1 MTRSVHAWYLGM
13 HEDSKAPTAEVDEEG
28 AVFYGSS
35 LVEDLRVNL
44 EFNRGAGEE
53 GGARPRAFERGDVDE
68 VIYWIRVPSVICGI
82 MFIRL
87 RVEF

>member
-53 GGARPRAFERGDVDE
+53 GGARPRAFDRGNADIVMS
-68 VIYWIRVPSVICGI
+68 WIRIPSVLRRIVL
-82 MFIRL
+82 MRL
-87 RVEF
+87 RIES